1 MLRPLADALNLC
13 SDWLAAHRHRLQFS
27 QRGGGE
33 PGIYMFPRVLTEDP
47 QIITAMSAMHF
58 SARWAIRNS
67 MSYCLNLS
75 HQPVAIRHVRVEFG
89 KTRASPNQ
97 EHMDGA
103 KRVWR
108 DDPRELWTV
117 S

>member
-13 SDWLAAHRHRLQFS
+13 SDWLTAHRHRLQFS
-27 QRGGGE
+27 HGE
-33 PGIYMFPRVLTEDP
+33 PGIYIFPRVLTEDP
-47 QIITAMSAMHF
+47 QIITAMSVMHF
-58 SARWAIRNS
+58 LARWAIRDS
-67 MSYCLNLS
+67 MSYCLNSS

-89 KTRASPNQ
+89 KTTASPSQ
-97 EHMDGA
+97 EHVDGA

-108 DDPRELWTV
+108 DDPGELWTI